1 MSGRMHAWR
10 GLIGA
15 GLLLIA
21 SAAARA
27 APGDSAAEPLV
38 VAFKGGATTLDPIMR
53 SETTTNSW
61 QRQIFD
67 TITILAPDG
76 AVQPR
81 IATAWKNLS
90 PTEWQLTL
98 RAGVHFQD
106 GSAMTP
112 NDVGRSIL
120 DAKDNPKSQYREYA
134 SGVSGYK
141 VIDGHTISVTFAAPD
156 PLFPTHLSQI
166 PVMPEALIAKE
177 GRAAFARH
185 PIGTGP
191 YRFVSWLAQDHLV
204 LEAWSG
210 FWGTQPAFRFVRLE
224 NIPEAATRLAA
235 LLTGQVEIAEKV
247 DPADFA
253 RVRSSGRAYLSAV
266 PGVRTMY
273 LGLDV
278 WRAADSAGMAAN
290 AKNPFMDSRVRKAVA
305 EAINVPLIRDKIFN
319 GAAAVATQYT
329 PPGIESH
336 DPSLQPTAYDPADA
350 RKLLAA
356 AGYPHGFTMRLDSP
370 NDRYLEDSVVAQAIG
385 GLLGEVGITLKVN
398 AIPKAIFFPQIDKG
412 DFTMYFAGWSGT
424 DPVSTWDAI
433 FHCRDAKAGFGH
445 VNRAHYCNPAAD
457 ALMAKASQTFDDASR
472 IALERKAYALA
483 DEDRAYMPLYYQDEV
498 AGVANDVVW
507 QERPDGL
514 VFVWQMQRK

>member
-1 MSGRMHAWR
+1 MCGRMHVWR

-21 SAAARA
+21 SATAWA
-27 APGDSAAEPLV
+27 APWDSAAQPLV

-98 RAGVHFQD
+98 RAGVRFQD
-106 GSAMTP
+106 GSPMTP
-112 NDVGRSIL
+112 DDVGRSIL

-141 VIDGHTISVTFAAPD
+141 VVDDHTIRVTFTA
-156 PLFPTHLSQI
+156 
-166 PVMPEALIAKE
+166 VMPEALIAKE

-210 FWGTQPAFRFVRLE
+210 FWGAQPAFRFVRLE

-235 LLTGQVEIAEKV
+235 LLSGQVQIAEKI
-247 DPADFA
+247 DPSDFA
-253 RVRSSGRAYLSAV
+253 RVRSSGKAHLSTV

-273 LGLDV
+273 LAVDV
-278 WRAADSAGMAAN
+278 WRPTNSAGMAPGT
-290 AKNPFMDSRVRKAVA
+290 KNPFMDSRVRKAVA

-336 DPSLQPTAYDPADA
+336 DPSLQPTPYDPADA

-385 GLLGEVGITLKVN
+385 GLLGEVGITVKVN
-398 AIPKAIFFPQIDKG
+398 AIPKAIFFPQINKG

-433 FHCRDAKAGFGH
+433 FHCRDPKAGYGH

-472 IALERKAYALA
+472 IALERQAYAQA
-483 DEDRAYMPLYYQDEV
+483 DKDRAYMPLYYQDEV